1 VKEYDETISNENP
14 RTHPMKTAYHY
25 LAIGL
30 SCILLFTACIEWPD
44 APDPDPISQTVI
56 TSLSVEPDTVKLGDI
71 VTLSVSHREEDNPNF
86 AVEWYLPREFFS
98 GKPLDT
104 TYLIPING
112 VIDSTVVQFDTS
124 LFADSNPFF
133 TDSTRTGIINASL
146 RIRVVDTTNTNPL
159 FQAPNRI
166 LFIFINYN

>member
-14 RTHPMKTAYHY
+14 RTHPMKTPYHY

-30 SCILLFTACIEWPD
+30 TSMLFLTACIQWPD
-44 APDPDPISQTVI
+44 APDPDPIRTTTI
-56 TSLSVEPDTVKLGDI
+56 TSVSVEPDTVKLGEI
-71 VTLSVSHREEDNPNF
+71 VTLSVSHWEEDNPNF
-86 AVEWYLPREFFS
+86 AVEWYLPREIFS

-124 LFADSNPFF
+124 LFADS
-133 TDSTRTGIINASL
+133 TLAGIIPRDL
-146 RIRVVDTTNTNPL
+146 WVRVVDTTNTNPL
-159 FQAPNRI
+159 YRATDQI
-166 LFIFINYN
+166 LYIFINYNK